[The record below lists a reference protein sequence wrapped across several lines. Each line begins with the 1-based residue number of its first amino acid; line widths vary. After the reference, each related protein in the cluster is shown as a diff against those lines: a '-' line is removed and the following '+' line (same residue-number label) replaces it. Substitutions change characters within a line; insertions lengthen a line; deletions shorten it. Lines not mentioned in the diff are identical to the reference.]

1 MRTVCMEL
9 GDRVEGQW
17 EEKLW
22 VMVNTSLDGDRGRRR
37 GWGLEYENSVSFD
50 VKGPHRMPHTVFIV
64 LRPSQS

>member
-22 VMVNTSLDGDRGRRR
+22 VMVNTSLDGEGDGD
-37 GWGLEYENSVSFD
+37 WSMKIVSPLMSR
-50 VKGPHRMPHTVFIV
+50 VPIECPT
-64 LRPSQS
+64 LYL